1 MQIWHECCFFSGFLS
16 CKEDDVKRIAI
27 LVTAAALFALG
38 TARADSVVGFNGDFA
53 PANWTAVTGANGDAP
68 VADASFLSI
77 SSPRPDD
84 FVDDFTSF
92 FISMTRNA
100 TVSFDWVYGTSDDS
114 REAIWDP
121 FGIITDDGSLFTQ
134 LTDDFGDINQFGS
147 HSVVVSAGETF
158 GFSAWAL
165 DGDLGTAT
173 TRISNFRVD
182 YISDVPEPQTL
193 LLLGIALATAATV
206 RRRSTSV

>member
-53 PANWTAVTGANGDAP
+53 PANWTAATGANGDPP

-92 FISMTRNA
+92 FIGMTRNA
-100 TVSFDWVYGTSDDS
+100 TVSFDWVYATSDEDFDPS
-114 REAIWDP
+114 FDP
-121 FGIITDDGSLFTQ
+121 FGVITDDGIFFTQ
-134 LTDDFGDINQFGS
+134 LTDDGGDINQSGS
-147 HSVVVSAGETF
+147 FSVGVVAGETF
-158 GFSAWAL
+158 GFQIFAL
-165 DGDLGTAT
+165 DGDFGTAT
-173 TRISNFRVD
+173 ARISNFRVD
-182 YISDVPEPQTL
+182 YIPEPQTL
-193 LLLGIALATAATV
+193 LLMGLALAAAAAT
-206 RRRSTSV
+206 RRRSTSRV